1 MTNLKKFSAI
11 AAVAILYPTYA
22 LAELAVGDVVGTT
35 EAEIRASMEGAGY
48 AVSAVEIEADEVEI
62 EASLNGQEYEI
73 DVSPADGTVAEI
85 EMAEADD
92 DEDEDEDEDDDN
104 EDDSEEDGEDDDD
117 ADEETTSK
125 G

>member
-92 DEDEDEDEDDDN
+92 DDDDDDDN

>member
-48 AVSAVEIEADEVEI
+48 AVNAIEIETDEVEI
-62 EASLNGQEYEI
+62 EAMLNGQEFEI
-73 DVSPADGTVAEI
+73 EVDPAAGTVAEI

-92 DEDEDEDEDDDN
+92 DDDEDDDDDDK
-104 EDDSEEDGEDDDD
+104 EDDSDDDGEDDDD

>member
-22 LAELAVGDVVGTT
+22 LAELAVGDTVGTT

-48 AVSAVEIEADEVEI
+48 AVNAVEIETDEVEI
-62 EASLNGQEYEI
+62 EAMLNGQEYEI
-73 DVSPADGTVAEI
+73 EVDPAAGTVAEI
-85 EMAEADD
+85 EMADAEDDDDD
-92 DEDEDEDEDDDN
+92 DEDDN
-104 EDDSEEDGEDDDD
+104 EDDSDDDGEDDDD